1 MSPTLEQ
8 DRSRRRLRALAQ
20 VANLLATADPTDD
33 PDHLVLLDAAQ
44 ALRPEITLEVE
55 DLSRLLAAALD
66 KFRAFAPVLEVDAEH
81 SETVKRAEAWMERV
95 RLQAE
100 AGRAAADGTGT
111 DALTTGD
118 AGAAWEAWSKRAVPE
133 PARTRIS
140 V

>member
-1 MSPTLEQ
+1 
-8 DRSRRRLRALAQ
+8 
-20 VANLLATADPTDD
+20 
-33 PDHLVLLDAAQ
+33 
-44 ALRPEITLEVE
+44 
-55 DLSRLLAAALD
+55 
-66 KFRAFAPVLEVDAEH
+66 
-81 SETVKRAEAWMERV
+81 VKRAEAWMERV